1 MRGSYLSLLVRL
13 SVVDRKFSFVVGR
26 SRDWVR
32 EREGGREGG
41 RARETER
48 EREREREREGGRER
62 KITLLFRCWLGLR
75 LVERGGRERK
85 KNPER

>member
-13 SVVDRKFSFVVGR
+13 SVVERKFSFVVGR

-41 RARETER
+41 RERQRETER
-48 EREREREREGGRER
+48 EGGGRDHSALS
-62 KITLLFRCWLGLR
+62 LLAGAAT
-75 LVERGGRERK
+75 G
-85 KNPER
+85 